1 MLFRS
6 GGVKLVLIPDENEKD
21 LVDIPKEVKKDLS
34 IISVKHMDEVI
45 SHAML
50 SKEPILKD
58 LVVPDMPVEMDSNE
72 KPLNL
77 S

>member
-1 MLFRS
+1 
-6 GGVKLVLIPDENEKD
+6 
-21 LVDIPKEVKKDLS
+21 
-34 IISVKHMDEVI
+34 MDEVI